1 MLILQRKKEQSLKI
15 GDNITIR
22 ITDIGNDWVKLAIDA
37 PRDVPIV
44 RTELLEAASANQEAV
59 SIPLNADSMSML
71 KNLISEKKNSGN
83 T

>member
-22 ITDIGNDWVKLAIDA
+22 ITDVGNDWVKLAIDA

-59 SIPLNADSMSML
+59 SIPLNADSISML
-71 KNLISEKKNSGN
+71 KNLINEKKSSGN